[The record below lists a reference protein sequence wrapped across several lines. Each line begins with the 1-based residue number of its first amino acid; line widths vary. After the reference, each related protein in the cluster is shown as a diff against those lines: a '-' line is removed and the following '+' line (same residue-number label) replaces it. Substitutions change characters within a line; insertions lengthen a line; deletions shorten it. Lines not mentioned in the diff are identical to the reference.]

1 MTPMKEVLILISGIA
16 LLLFGMMKLTAEV
29 QKLFTARIRD
39 YIKYSVKRPIYGLLI
54 GIGSTVIFQSSSATS
69 VLAIGMVNAGLITF
83 YQSLGIILGSDIG
96 TTLTVQLVVWKF
108 TDLSPVFIISGVILW
123 IAGRSKWKTV
133 GEVVFYFGLI

>member
-83 YQSLGIILGSDIG
+83 Y
-96 TTLTVQLVVWKF
+96 
-108 TDLSPVFIISGVILW
+108 
-123 IAGRSKWKTV
+123 
-133 GEVVFYFGLI
+133 